1 MKPRIRSAPSHVMPL
16 DDPNNPLA
24 IEIRKEAAEAYF
36 AACKKMVASLA
47 ALKTFD
53 QALPPATRGNKEI
66 MRRSRLLEDAVER
79 VYFVVIQREAMK
91 LSGYEQFFET
101 YEVPDEV
108 RSRLGTPRSHQSDH
122 SRGA

>member
-1 MKPRIRSAPSHVMPL
+1 MPL

-47 ALKTFD
+47 TLKAFD
-53 QALPPATRGNKEI
+53 QALPPTTRDNKEI
-66 MRRSRLLEDAVER
+66 TRRSRLLEDAVER
-79 VYFVVIQREAMK
+79 VYFVVIQRDAMM

-108 RSRLGTPRSHQSDH
+108 RSRLGAGQSHESDH